1 MNYSILFLIILFIT
15 SCNSTERNCTDF
27 KTGNFEY
34 EYELNG
40 KIIKA
45 TFTRTEFLEI
55 DYINNQIDS
64 VNVRWINDCEYIL
77 KTINPKTI
85 AQKKAVHIKILN
97 TSKNTYNF
105 ESKIVNDPQHRK
117 SRGTVT
123 KID

>member
-1 MNYSILFLIILFIT
+1 V
-15 SCNSTERNCTDF
+15 
-27 KTGNFEY
+27 Y

-40 KIIKA
+40 KKTKA

-64 VNVRWINDCEYIL
+64 VSVRWINDCEYIL

-117 SRGTVT
+117 SGGTVT